1 MAKKPI
7 ANETFT
13 QFLERQYG
21 VGITTT
27 ADTIVEKPRDVLKTI
42 LSLDIALSG
51 GIPDGR
57 IVLLS
62 GKPKAGKTYLCLQI
76 LKNAILA
83 KRDAFYFNVERR
95 CSPEQVKQ
103 VCGDTA
109 KQLKWIESTQDSIL
123 SAEDWLSILERAIK
137 DHPRAVIV
145 VDSLAQ
151 LSTMAEQT
159 EAFGSNKD
167 MAGTPKL
174 LYSFFRR
181 MQQIIDNND
190 VILIFISHV
199 ITSRNPRGKK
209 WVEKGGVGI
218 QYASSVWI
226 NTDWFSLWQPNSETN
241 EIDGQDVNIRVMAS
255 ALGKPYMP
263 CTMPLRYGV
272 GVDVIRDIIVN
283 AENLGLIS
291 KAGAWYSIPIFGEDK
306 YHGIPKLQIFLTNN
320 PEKADELEKKIREL
334 LLPGV
339 SYDGSKTNKR
349 KNSESSDKKQSAKN
363 SVKV

>member
-1 MAKKPI
+1 MAKKQI
-7 ANETFT
+7 ANETFD

-21 VGITTT
+21 VGVTTT
-27 ADTIVEKPRDVLKTI
+27 ADTIVQKPRDILKTI
-42 LSLDIALSG
+42 LSLDIALNG

-95 CSPEQVKQ
+95 CSAEQVKQ

-109 KQLKWIESTQDSIL
+109 KELKWIESTQESIL
-123 SAEDWLSILERAIK
+123 SAEDWLNILERAIK
-137 DHPRAVIV
+137 DHPKAVIV

-159 EAFGSNKD
+159 EDFGANKD

-181 MQQIIDNND
+181 MQQIIDSND
-190 VILIFISHV
+190 VIVIFISHV

-226 NTDWFSLWQPNSETN
+226 NTDWFSLWPPNSETN
-241 EIDGQDVNIRVMAS
+241 EIDGQDVNVRVMAS

-263 CTMPLRYGV
+263 CTIPLRYGV
-272 GVDVIRDIIVN
+272 GVDVIRDVIVN

-291 KAGAWYSIPIFGEDK
+291 KAGSWYSIPMFGEEK
-306 YHGIPKLQIFLTNN
+306 YQGIPKLQNFLTEN
-320 PEKADELEKKIREL
+320 PDKADELEKKIREL
-334 LLPGV
+334 LLPEV
-339 SYDGSKTNKR
+339 SYDAGEIDKR
-349 KNSESSDKKQSAKN
+349 ENDKSSNKKQSAK
-363 SVKV
+363 STV